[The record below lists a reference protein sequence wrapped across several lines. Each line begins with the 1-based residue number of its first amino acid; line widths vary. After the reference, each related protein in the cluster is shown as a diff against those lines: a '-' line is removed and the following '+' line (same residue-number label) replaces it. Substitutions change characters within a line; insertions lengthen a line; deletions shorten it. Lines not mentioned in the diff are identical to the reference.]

1 MIIVPEPVGENPASC
16 LVGQVELGVGPLL
29 QECADEA
36 LCLAV
41 GLGSVGASGAVSDLE
56 GGAGLLEY
64 GGVRVAESPV
74 GEDGLDLD
82 TCVGEVDAGSGE
94 GAGRCSA
101 PLVHGHVQ
109 VFVAGAPTFGG
120 RAAPEHLVT
129 PAVRD
134 AGQLLGVEGQELS
147 RSLLLVADH
156 LPGGAVQ
163 IGEAGEPFPAE
174 HPLEG
179 GTGEAAARSQHVGGS
194 PAGPTCRL
202 HASRSPVPPS
212 TGCSAGKGSPA
223 SPIWTAPPG
232 R

>member
-64 GGVRVAESPV
+64 GGVRVAESPL

-134 AGQLLGVEGQELS
+134 AGQLLGVEVQLPAGRED
-147 RSLLLVADH
+147 LLH
-156 LPGGAVQ
+156 PLPGQGPRRTVRTGAAILEPGLPLFPVAVQ
-163 IGEAGEPFPAE
+163 
-174 HPLEG
+174 PLVDG
-179 GTGEAAARSQHVGGS
+179 
-194 PAGPTCRL
+194 
-202 HASRSPVPPS
+202 
-212 TGCSAGKGSPA
+212 
-223 SPIWTAPPG
+223 
-232 R
+232 